1 MSAGKFLDL
10 VKKGLM
16 GQPQATYLDAESQLG
31 RQLFGPIPEG
41 VQREFFHGPTKNV
54 WLWYENGQTTRYEV
68 RPQGVFKRV
77 GASPFAKL
85 GSRELENFRL
95 ATRQY
100 LTSLKTHLYK

>member
-1 MSAGKFLDL
+1 MSAGKFFDL
-10 VKKGLM
+10 IKNGSSE
-16 GQPQATYLDAESQLG
+16 QPRADYLDAESQLG

-41 VQREFFHGPTKNV
+41 VQREFFHSTTKNV

-85 GSRELENFRL
+85 ESKELENFRL